1 MSNKFKTIS
10 VRFTAEIA
18 EAIDRLA
25 RLETERTGLPV
36 DRSGIVRRALEQD
49 LARREQAQPTIQHI
63 PADDTE
69 GGAA

>member
-1 MSNKFKTIS
+1 MTIKYKTIS
-10 VRFTAEIA
+10 VRFTAEVA

-49 LARREQAQPTIQHI
+49 LARREAIE
-63 PADDTE
+63 AEAKRLNE